1 VQAHALPLPFASGG
15 RAALLGHANR
25 YQSPNGFWCD
35 LPGRKWVVVLKGAAQ
50 LEFEGGAL
58 EMTPGDFLDIPAH
71 QKHRVAWTTSDEP
84 TIWLAAHYGSE
95 E

>member
-1 VQAHALPLPFASGG
+1 
-15 RAALLGHANR
+15 
-25 YQSPNGFWCD
+25 
-35 LPGRKWVVVLKGAAQ
+35 VVVLKGAAQ